1 MRALG
6 FEGCACVETEVMLVD
21 VVTAEVVV
29 VRLEGPVE
37 LDETITLL
45 VEVRLLLVA
54 EVDDVIDDDAVELDD
69 TAAPYVWLLNVRAYV
84 LMSVAEWSPG
94 AENSPTAKPISTVD
108 PTPSVGKS

>member
-1 MRALG
+1 MRTLG
-6 FEGCACVETEVMLVD
+6 FEGCAGVETEVMLVD

-37 LDETITLL
+37 FDETITLL

-54 EVDDVIDDDAVELDD
+54 EVDDAVELDD